1 MTQNTENV
9 HNFTFIPAPSNP
21 DVQYVFSCFSSHF
34 LSLSLSLFLSL
45 SHFSS
50 HSSYFTDNVNADIK
64 ESLCLEEEER
74 REIKEEK
81 EEKEEELLL
90 LLPKL
95 APEKGCRSKF
105 QQENFV
111 IATKE
116 DELIQR
122 YDFGSKD

>member
-74 REIKEEK
+74 GEIKEEK
-81 EEKEEELLL
+81 EEEEEELLL
-90 LLPKL
+90 LPKL
-95 APEKGCRSKF
+95 TPEKGCRSKF
-105 QQENFV
+105 
-111 IATKE
+111 
-116 DELIQR
+116 
-122 YDFGSKD
+122 